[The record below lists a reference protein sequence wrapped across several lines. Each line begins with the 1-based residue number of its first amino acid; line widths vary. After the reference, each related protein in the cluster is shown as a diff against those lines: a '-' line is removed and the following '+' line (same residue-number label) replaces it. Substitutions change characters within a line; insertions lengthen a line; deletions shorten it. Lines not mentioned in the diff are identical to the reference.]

1 MSTNALHSPTRPTW
15 KRSVLT
21 LALSLGSAGILMAPA
36 QAFDLL
42 QPFKS
47 IVNQYVQIF
56 EGYYT
61 QTVNDVLGGVLD
73 DILGTIPENWASLH
87 LIMLPLRSF
96 KALMSI
102 EQNHFCFYS

>member
-1 MSTNALHSPTRPTW
+1 MSTDALHSPTSPKW
-15 KRSVLT
+15 KRSLLT
-21 LALSLGSAGILMAPA
+21 LALSLGSAGILMAPT

-61 QTVNDVLGGVLD
+61 RTVNDVLVGVLS
-73 DILGTIPENWASLH
+73 DILNGNTGELGIPDQPGDWQELDQVMAATVWG
-87 LIMLPLRSF
+87 M
-96 KALMSI
+96 
-102 EQNHFCFYS
+102 

>member
-1 MSTNALHSPTRPTW
+1 MSIDVLRQPSRPTW
-15 KRSVLT
+15 KRSVLI

-56 EGYYT
+56 EGYYNR
-61 QTVNDVLGGVLD
+61 TVNDVLGGVLG
-73 DILGTIPENWASLH
+73 DILGAIPENWAF
-87 LIMLPLRSF
+87 PTRRETGRSWTR
-96 KALMSI
+96 
-102 EQNHFCFYS
+102 